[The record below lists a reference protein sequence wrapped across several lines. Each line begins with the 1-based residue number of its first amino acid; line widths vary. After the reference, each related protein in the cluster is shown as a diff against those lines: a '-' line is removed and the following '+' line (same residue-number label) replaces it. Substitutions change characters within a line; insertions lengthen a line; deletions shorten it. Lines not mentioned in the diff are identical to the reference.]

1 MLGPNLSFPGGGQES
16 SICVHSLGRPAL
28 DPLDRELLVMQEV
41 KHTVELGS
49 QKCNH
54 CEYTLSQAGYLR
66 RHIILEADVDSI
78 HWIILILHIKAHI
91 PQKLNLFFGFLSKG
105 EVALAIGSNGL

>member
-28 DPLDRELLVMQEV
+28 DPLDRELLVTQEV

-49 QKCNH
+49 RKCNH

-66 RHIILEADVDSI
+66 RQTILEADVDSI
-78 HWIILILHIKAHI
+78 HWILLIL
-91 PQKLNLFFGFLSKG
+91 
-105 EVALAIGSNGL
+105 